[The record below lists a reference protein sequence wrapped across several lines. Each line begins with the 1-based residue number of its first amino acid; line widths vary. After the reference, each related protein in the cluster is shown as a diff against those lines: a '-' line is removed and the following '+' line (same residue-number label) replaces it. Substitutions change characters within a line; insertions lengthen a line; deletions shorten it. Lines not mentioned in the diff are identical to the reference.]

1 MLNPKTMET
10 TINEEIS
17 AYGELRARLEVD
29 HTGKWALVH
38 RRQLIAIFDS
48 SEEAAEAAVRQFGR
62 GPYLIRQIGA
72 PPTALP
78 ASLAYCPV
86 DGQFQVRF

>member
-1 MLNPKTMET
+1 MEM

-17 AYGELRARLEVD
+17 AYEGLRARLEVD

-38 RRQLIAIFDS
+38 QQSLVGLFDS
-48 SEEAAEAAVRQFGR
+48 SEDAAEEAVRKFGR
-62 GPYLIRQIGA
+62 GPYLIRHIGA

-78 ASLAYCPV
+78 ASLAYCPI
-86 DGQFQVRF
+86 DAQFQMRF